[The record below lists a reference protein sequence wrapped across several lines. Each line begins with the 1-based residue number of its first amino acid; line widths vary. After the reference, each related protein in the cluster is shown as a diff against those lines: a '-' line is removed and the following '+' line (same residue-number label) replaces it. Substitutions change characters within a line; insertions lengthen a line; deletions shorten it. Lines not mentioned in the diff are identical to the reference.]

1 MRGKPKA
8 SNSGKTVYSLED
20 PYSVLDNSP
29 GTPRYWQ
36 KKKYELIARLEN
48 LGPFTFFFTLSCAD
62 KRWNEN
68 FTTFLQEHNLEYVI
82 ENGIEKCYVDEM
94 PLDMFLEINES
105 KHEFIRKN
113 ILTAT
118 LNFNNR
124 VQEFIKT
131 IIMNNYGDM
140 CVEYYNYRVE
150 FQMRGAGHIHGTL
163 WLDWVK
169 LKKDMMNKIKRV
181 VKQILI
187 LSQFKVHS
195 QKSRMKCLG
204 VKIEMRKSLIW
215 SMMNWQLLLISFV
228 HAH

>member
-1 MRGKPKA
+1 M
-8 SNSGKTVYSLED
+8 VYSLDD
-20 PYSVLDNSP
+20 PYSVLDNMP

-36 KKKYELIARLEN
+36 RKKYELIARLEN

-68 FTTFLQEHNLEYVI
+68 FTTFLQDHDLTYDIQNGKERCQVDGVSLE
-82 ENGIEKCYVDEM
+82 E
-94 PLDMFLEINES
+94 FLEKNES

-124 VQEFIKT
+124 VQEFIKL
-131 IIMNNYGDM
+131 IIMNSEGDM

-163 WLDWVK
+163 WLDWPQ
-169 LKKDMMNKIKRV
+169 LKKKMEKNEENDEDNLFSVNLVEDAFENIKKRTV
-181 VKQILI
+181 WK
-187 LSQFKVHS
+187 
-195 QKSRMKCLG
+195 
-204 VKIEMRKSLIW
+204 
-215 SMMNWQLLLISFV
+215 
-228 HAH
+228 